1 VQGGQTE
8 EFDRDTSQVVKSAIE
23 SKVRCLR
30 FALAKGDRAIA
41 AFEEKYHISSSD
53 MVHGKAV
60 EDLDSHEDYQEWV
73 GEIHVRR
80 RLLSEL
86 DTLEHIVYER
96 S

>member
-1 VQGGQTE
+1 MSLVEHAVAEMRSVGLY
-8 EFDRDTSQVVKSAIE
+8 DND
-23 SKVRCLR
+23 
-30 FALAKGDRAIA
+30 
-41 AFEEKYHISSSD
+41 SD
-53 MVHGKAV
+53 YAGMLGKAV